1 MWRFVQVT
9 DPHLGSTT
17 DGVWNNGFICTMMP
31 DVMRC
36 LRRDLAGIKPEFILA
51 TGDISS
57 QQTRDA
63 MFASRDLMDSL
74 GFPYYPM
81 GGNHDFVLEDSR
93 KWFLEAFHAQLPT
106 ASTFYSFDHENLHF
120 VVLDP
125 WWKWSDDTLSEISE
139 RAIAEK
145 MQTDLKGARWAVPP
159 HQLKW
164 LDEDL
169 RANPDKPTI
178 VATHYP
184 AMPIPDRMRRP
195 GIQDSGSLDNSDD
208 LIRVMKAHPQ
218 VKAVFS
224 GHMHMNYITVDEGI
238 THIVTGAL
246 PEYPTEYRDI
256 EVYEDRIELYTRGL
270 SDTSFAS
277 RSLIPGN
284 EWTLGEPCDR
294 RATISLL

>member
-1 MWRFVQVT
+1 
-9 DPHLGSTT
+9 
-17 DGVWNNGFICTMMP
+17 MMP
-31 DVMRC
+31 DVMQC
-36 LRRDLAGIKPEFILA
+36 LRNDLAGIKPNFILA

-57 QQTRDA
+57 HQTRDA

-106 ASTFYSFDHENLHF
+106 QSTVYSFDYENLHF
-120 VVLDP
+120 AVLDP
-125 WWKWSDDTLSEISE
+125 WWKWSDDSLSEVSE
-139 RAIAEK
+139 KAIAEK
-145 MQTDLKGARWAVPP
+145 LEKDLKGARWSVPP
-159 HQLKW
+159 HQLEW

-169 RANPDKPTI
+169 QAHASTPTI

-195 GIQDSGSLDNSDD
+195 GVQDSVELDNGDD
-208 LIRVMKAHPQ
+208 LIHVMKAHSQ

-224 GHMHMNYITVDEGI
+224 GHMHMHYITLDEGI
-238 THIVTGAL
+238 AHVVTGPL
-246 PEYPTEYRDI
+246 PEYPTEYREI
-256 EVYEDRIELYTRGL
+256 EVYEDRLELYTRGL
-270 SDTSFAS
+270 SDTSFAN

-284 EWTLGEPCDR
+284 EWTSGEPGDR
-294 RATISLL
+294 RATIRLL

>member
-93 KWFLEAFHAQLPT
+93 KWFIEAFHAQLPT
-106 ASTFYSFDHENLHF
+106 ASTVYSFDHENLHF
-120 VVLDP
+120 AVIDP

-159 HQLKW
+159 HQLEW

-169 RANPDKPTI
+169 RANPNKPTI

-195 GIQDSGSLDNSDD
+195 GIQDSGALDNADD

-224 GHMHMNYITVDEGI
+224 GHMHMHYITVDEGI
-238 THIVTGAL
+238 THVVTGAL

-284 EWTLGEPCDR
+284 EWTLGEPGDR
-294 RATISLL
+294 RTTISLL